1 MNPLLHAK
9 LEKVPLCEHVKPR
22 REGFDDR
29 KRLNS
34 HDSRSRRTR
43 AKALTKGLD
52 RFGRTTYSDFHGA
65 IRQVAHRS
73 G

>member
-9 LEKVPLCEHVKPR
+9 WKKVPLCEHVKPR
-22 REGFDDR
+22 REGFDDG

-34 HDSRSRRTR
+34 HDGRPRRTR
-43 AKALTKGLD
+43 VKAFTKDLD
-52 RFGRTTYSDFHGA
+52 RFGRTAYSDFHGS

>member
-9 LEKVPLCEHVKPR
+9 SGKVPLCEHVKPH

-34 HDSRSRRTR
+34 HDGRSRRPR
-43 AKALTKGLD
+43 VKVFTKDLD
-52 RFGRTTYSDFHGA
+52 RFGRPTYSDFYGA